1 MNPSGD
7 VTQLL
12 QEIQAGSKSA
22 EDRLLE
28 VVYPKLRQ
36 IAKRYLRNERLGHT
50 LQPTA
55 LVHEAYL
62 QLAGRSD
69 GNWQNRTH
77 FFAVAAILMR
87 RILVDYARNKKA
99 KKRDGARQRV
109 ELSDDLAISEDR
121 LEQILQVDEAL
132 VRLAQLDERQCK
144 VVELRFFGGLTE
156 EEVAEVLGVAPRT
169 VKRDWN
175 VAKAWLYDQLDTS
188 PDNGQP

>member
-1 MNPSGD
+1 MDPGGD

-36 IAKRYLRNERLGHT
+36 IAKRYLRNERPGHT

-69 GNWQNRTH
+69 GNWQSRSH
-77 FFAVAAILMR
+77 FFAVAAQLMR

-109 ELSDDLAISEDR
+109 ELVDELVISDDH
-121 LEQILQVDEAL
+121 LEQILLVDEAL
-132 VRLAQLDERQCK
+132 IRLAEFDERRCK

-156 EEVAEVLGVAPRT
+156 EEAAEVLGVAPRT
-169 VKRDWN
+169 VKRDWA
-175 VAKAWLYDQLDTS
+175 VAKAWLYGQLSKTA
-188 PDNGQP
+188 DN